1 MEIDSQ
7 QIINRILLND
17 FSTKVSIALSRG
29 ALTSAL
35 RQIDETNPDTWEFS
49 AFSQNG
55 EDGIIDFLLSKVKTP
70 NRYFIEI
77 GASDG
82 TENNSSFLAIG
93 KKYGGLMIEG
103 NPNKSLIC
111 LHITSS
117 PFVDVI
123 SMFLSLAN
131 CDQLENLVLTKNPDY
146 FSLDIDGVDYYV
158 AQRLLE
164 LGFRPKIVTVEYN
177 SVFGP
182 NNTLT
187 VKYDDNFDVASH
199 ESRLY
204 YGASITAWKILFESY
219 GYKFITVEQ
228 NGVNAFFVNPSD
240 FDSEF
245 LSKING
251 THFRENAHQLKK
263 FKSNWKKQLELIQ
276 DMEFQTVLPP
286 TIK

>member
-1 MEIDSQ
+1 MEIDAQ
-7 QIINRILLND
+7 QILNRILLND

-55 EDGIIDFLLSKVKTP
+55 EDGIIDFLLSKVKNP

-93 KKYGGLMIEG
+93 KKYSGLMIEG
-103 NPNKSLIC
+103 NPSKSLIC
-111 LHITSS
+111 QHITLS

-123 SMFLSLAN
+123 SMFISLAN
-131 CDQLENLVLTKNPDY
+131 CDQLEKLAQTKNPDY

-177 SVFGP
+177 STFGP
-182 NNTLT
+182 DQNLT
-187 VKYDDNFDVASH
+187 VKYDDNFDFASH

-204 YGASITAWKILFESY
+204 YGVSITAWKILFEFY

-245 LSKING
+245 LNNING
-251 THFRENAHQLKK
+251 THFRENAYQLRK
-263 FKSNWKKQLELIQ
+263 FKCNWEKQLELIQ
-276 DMEFQTVLPP
+276 DMEFKTVLPP
-286 TIK
+286 TI